1 MFKKKFH
8 NSIDK
13 GRYGYL
19 FIAPFFIVFAVFGLY
34 PIVYTFILSFQKWD
48 GLAKMTPL
56 RLEKLCPTADG

>member
-34 PIVYTFILSFQKWD
+34 PIVYTFINQNRHFIIFL
-48 GLAKMTPL
+48 P
-56 RLEKLCPTADG
+56 

>member
-19 FIAPFFIVFAVFGLY
+19 FIAPFFIPLF
-34 PIVYTFILSFQKWD
+34 
-48 GLAKMTPL
+48 L
-56 RLEKLCPTADG
+56 RLLLRQPKVAAMPSEVAHAPTA